1 MTHTARSRLY
11 NVELCRGGVD
21 EGSSRSIA
29 DDLNERMLADGVVD
43 AGIRY
48 TEVPVHALLAPYVQ
62 LIWTLEVDVPTSFGA
77 AERIFPDGIVEA
89 IFHYRTPFDMRH
101 RSAPFSRQPTSLVV
115 SQTRSF
121 LEIEPAGTSGFV
133 SVRFHPWGA
142 CHFFEHP
149 TSAFADQMVPAI
161 DVWGDDATIVEERI
175 ATAKSA
181 RERPKVIQQFL
192 MRRLRR
198 HRKDSIEILVR
209 RCRANHGRDR
219 VAHLCRDIGVSERML
234 ERTFLNGSGYS
245 PKHFLR
251 LSRFLHTCHL
261 LRHNARPHLTH
272 VAHPAGYYD
281 QAHCIADFT
290 AFAGM
295 TPRAFVSADKAAF
308 LDIG

>member
-1 MTHTARSRLY
+1 MS
-11 NVELCRGGVD
+11 
-21 EGSSRSIA
+21 
-29 DDLNERMLADGVVD
+29 
-43 AGIRY
+43 
-48 TEVPVHALLAPYVQ
+48 VHASLAPYVQ

-77 AERIFPDGIVEA
+77 AERILPDGIVEA
-89 IFHYRTPFDMRH
+89 IFHYRTPFDMRY

-121 LEIEPAGTSGFV
+121 LEIEPAGISGFV
-133 SVRFHPWGA
+133 SVRFQPWGA

-149 TSAFADQMVPAI
+149 ISAFADQMVTAI
-161 DVWGDDATIVEERI
+161 DLLGPDATIVEAQI
-175 ATAKSA
+175 ASATTA
-181 RERPKVIQQFL
+181 RERVEVIQQFL
-192 MRRLRR
+192 IQQLRR
-198 HRKDSIEILVR
+198 HGKDSIEPLIR

-219 VAHLCRDIGVSERML
+219 VAHLCRDIGISERTL
-234 ERTFLNGSGYS
+234 ERMFLNRLGYS

-261 LRHNARPHLTH
+261 LRHSARPHLTH
-272 VAHPAGYYD
+272 VAHQAGYYD

>member
-1 MTHTARSRLY
+1 
-11 NVELCRGGVD
+11 
-21 EGSSRSIA
+21 
-29 DDLNERMLADGVVD
+29 VVD

-48 TEVPVHALLAPYVQ
+48 TQVPVDASLAPYVQ
-62 LIWTLEVDVPTSFGA
+62 LIWTFEVDVPTSFGS

-89 IFHYRTPFDMRH
+89 IFHYRTPFDMRY
-101 RSAPFSRQPTSLVV
+101 RCAPFSRQPASLVV

-149 TSAFADQMVPAI
+149 ISAFADQMVAAI
-161 DVWGDDATIVEERI
+161 DVWGDDATFVEERI
-175 ATAKSA
+175 ATVTSA
-181 RERPKVIQQFL
+181 RERVDVIQQFL
-192 MRRLRR
+192 MRQLRR
-198 HRKDSIEILVR
+198 YRRDSIEILVR

-234 ERTFLNGSGYS
+234 ERTFRNGLGYS

-261 LRHNARPHLTH
+261 LRHSARPHLTH
-272 VAHPAGYYD
+272 LAHQAGYYD

>member
-1 MTHTARSRLY
+1 M
-11 NVELCRGGVD
+11 
-21 EGSSRSIA
+21 
-29 DDLNERMLADGVVD
+29 ADGT
-43 AGIRY
+43 GIRY
-48 TEVPVHALLAPYVQ
+48 SEVSIHPTLTPYIQ
-62 LIWTLEVDVPTSFGA
+62 LIWTLEVDVPVSFGP
-77 AERIFPDGIVEA
+77 AERILPDGVVEA
-89 IFHYRTPFDMRH
+89 IFHYRTPFDMRS
-101 RSAPFSRQPTSLVV
+101 RSAQFIHQPTSFVV
-115 SQTRSF
+115 SQTRRF
-121 LEIEPAGTSGFV
+121 IEIEPTGVSGFV

-149 TSAFADQMVPAI
+149 ISAFADQMVTAT
-161 DVWGDDATIVEERI
+161 DVWGDDATSMNERI

-181 RERPKVIQQFL
+181 RARVEIIQQFL
-192 MRRLRR
+192 MRQLRR
-198 HRKDSIEILVR
+198 HGKDSIEILVR

-234 ERTFLNGSGYS
+234 ERMFLNRLGYS

-261 LRHNARPHLTH
+261 LRHSARPHLTH
-272 VAHPAGYYD
+272 IAHQAGYYD

-295 TPRAFVSADKAAF
+295 TPRAFVSAQKAAF